1 MRGRGEQRDR
11 SEKSLIKT
19 PLKYGR
25 RVRIKVLV
33 FLARVC
39 ALSGTAVYVMFCGTR
54 GAGRWWWGGR
64 GVITPGCE
72 ELWSRAPNREG
83 VFSVALGEFF
93 TRRARLAVHV
103 DWTGGC
109 QCAGPA
115 HSALTIDRATAA
127 KRSFR
132 RERAALLIPL
142 AGDSACPPHH
152 TPTHLFFNKSIF
164 KTFRGAV
171 PRPTIVYIVFYN
183 SCMSPFK
190 YGYLM
195 AVDG

>member
-1 MRGRGEQRDR
+1 MRGGGREQRDR

-115 HSALTIDRATAA
+115 HSAVLTIDRATAA

-142 AGDSACPPHH
+142 SGDSACPPHR

-171 PRPTIVYIVFYN
+171 PRPAIVYI
-183 SCMSPFK
+183 
-190 YGYLM
+190 
-195 AVDG
+195 D

>member
-1 MRGRGEQRDR
+1 
-11 SEKSLIKT
+11 
-19 PLKYGR
+19 
-25 RVRIKVLV
+25 
-33 FLARVC
+33 
-39 ALSGTAVYVMFCGTR
+39 MFCGTR

-171 PRPTIVYIVFYN
+171 PRPTIVYIVYYN
-183 SCMSPFK
+183 SCMSPYK
-190 YGYLM
+190 IRLPYGNRWVGASLELAHTSLLFFICNNCTPNLSFYPKNSNPGPARFFYILL
-195 AVDG
+195 